1 VAPLPRGWK
10 VTDCLTET
18 PRRSAF
24 SLDLSEAG
32 ELTAALARDTR
43 LVVGL
48 CAAWCNTCGEFR
60 EAFDELAQE
69 TSHTSFVWI
78 DIEDDAEFAG
88 EIEVEN
94 FPTIAVF
101 HGDRLVHFGTSLPQK
116 QIVVRLLASFDETS
130 KTVSASAAVTGL
142 RERIAARTVS

>member
-1 VAPLPRGWK
+1 
-10 VTDCLTET
+10 VTNGLTET
-18 PRRSAF
+18 PRRSAL
-24 SLDLSEAG
+24 SLEVGEAA
-32 ELTAALARDTR
+32 ELATALARNTR

-60 EAFDELAQE
+60 ETFDELARE
-69 TSHTSFVWI
+69 TSDTSFVWI
-78 DIEDDAEFAG
+78 DIEDDAELAG
-88 EIEVEN
+88 EIDVEN

-116 QIVVRLLASFDETS
+116 QIVVRLLASFDATS
-130 KTVSASAAVTGL
+130 KTMSARAAVTGL